1 MGVIELFKYYFYLG
15 STCFGGPL
23 AIIANMRSDLVEKKK
38 LVTEKDFEDYFGY
51 SQIAPG
57 PIAFQVCLYISYFNA
72 GLPGAIAGGVGL
84 VLPSFFLVLLFS
96 IFYSEF
102 TDTEFVRAALYGIS
116 PVIISI
122 ILYSGLQL
130 AGRVF
135 KKNYLQYFLFI
146 VSILVTVIFKFPI
159 IYTIICAGLLSL
171 IFHLVTKNP
180 SKSLNSIVL
189 SGLLVLVSAF
199 TSVTNYFKGILA
211 EINSRL
217 LDLALLFMKVG
228 ALTYGSGFVIVGVLN
243 QEVVQ
248 NYGFITAKE
257 FIDGLAFGQITPGP
271 VVITSTFIGYL
282 SEGFLGAV
290 VCTVCI
296 FLPTFLL
303 VVVLARFMKRISNNF
318 YVKSIIKG
326 ANAAAIGAI
335 LATAYSLSSEA
346 INDLT
351 TIILFIVSLVCLFFL
366 KIQSL
371 YLIVASAIIGLTI
384 YAIGTL

>member
-1 MGVIELFKYYFYLG
+1 MGVLEIFKYYFYLG
-15 STCFGGPL
+15 ATCFGGPL
-23 AIIANMRSDLVEKKK
+23 AIIANMRKDLVERKK
-38 LVTEKDFEDYFGY
+38 LVTEKEFEDYFGY

-72 GLPGAIAGGVGL
+72 GLPGAIAGGTGL
-84 VLPSFFLVLLFS
+84 VLPSFLLVLTFS

-116 PVIISI
+116 PVIIAI

-135 KKNYLQYFLFI
+135 KKNYFQYFVFI
-146 VSILVTVIFKFPI
+146 ISIVLTAFFKFPI
-159 IYTIICAGLLSL
+159 IYTIISAGVVSL
-171 IFHLVTKNP
+171 IYHLLVKN
-180 SKSLNSIVL
+180 SIGNFKSIGISVLTIMISSIAAVSAIFKSVIAELNSQ
-189 SGLLVLVSAF
+189 LL
-199 TSVTNYFKGILA
+199 N
-211 EINSRL
+211 
-217 LDLALLFMKVG
+217 LALLFLKVG

-282 SEGFLGAV
+282 SEGFIGAV

-296 FLPTFLL
+296 FLPTFVI
-303 VVVLARFMKRISNNF
+303 VVLLARFMKKISSNY

-335 LATAYSLSSEA
+335 LATAYSLGGEA
-346 INDLT
+346 IYD
-351 TIILFIVSLVCLFFL
+351 ISSVILFIASLLCLFIL

-371 YLIVASAIIGLTI
+371 YLILASA
-384 YAIGTL
+384 AIGIIIYSFGGL

>member
-1 MGVIELFKYYFYLG
+1 MGVIDLFKYYFYLG
-15 STCFGGPL
+15 ATCFGGPL
-23 AIIANMRSDLVEKKK
+23 AIIANMRSDLVEKKR
-38 LVTEKDFEDYFGY
+38 LVTEKEFEDYFGY

-84 VLPSFFLVLLFS
+84 VLPSFLLVLLFS

-135 KKNYLQYFLFI
+135 KKNYLQYFLFA
-146 VSILVTVIFKFPI
+146 VSIIVTAIFKFPI
-159 IYTIICAGLLSL
+159 IYTIICAGIFSL
-171 IFHLVTKNP
+171 VFLIITKKPTENL
-180 SKSLNSIVL
+180 KSLSFSIL
-189 SGLLVLVSAF
+189 ILIASALVSA
-199 TSVTNYFKGILA
+199 TNYFKGALA

-217 LDLALLFMKVG
+217 FDLALLFLKVG

-248 NYGFITAKE
+248 NYSFITAKE

-282 SEGFLGAV
+282 SEGFLGAI

-303 VVVLARFMKRISNNF
+303 VVVLAKFMKKISNNF
-318 YVKSIIKG
+318 FVKSIIKG

-351 TIILFIVSLVCLFFL
+351 TIVLFIVSLACLFFL

-371 YLIVASAIIGLTI
+371 YLIVTSAVIGIAL